1 MLERGKSAGWNRD
14 FIGLL
19 DIGTSKIACVI
30 AARDPKANALGARI
44 VGIGHQRSRGVK
56 AGVVTDLDEAEIAV
70 RAAVSQAEHI
80 AGVTLDQVLVSVSC
94 GRLKSMNFTANAE
107 VADRIVSDEDIARV
121 MTGGQA
127 YAERDGRSLLHMNRI
142 GFRLDGVPG
151 GFDPRGMVAARLS
164 ADLHAVTADEAP
176 IRNLMLVVER
186 CYLSVGGLIAAP
198 YASALSVTSEEERN
212 LGVTCVDI
220 GAGTATISSFVEG
233 QFMFAEA
240 VPVGGQHITFDIARA
255 LQTPLAEAER
265 IKALYGTVLSA
276 QSDGHEA
283 FSYPLAGEEEG
294 ALYQTTKAKL
304 AEIIRPRVASI
315 LTLVRER
322 LDRSGAT
329 RLAGEKIVLTGGS
342 TQLVGMG
349 AFAANVLARPV
360 RIGRPE
366 RLSGAP
372 ERLSS
377 PGFATA
383 SGLLVAALAGGAQM
397 MTSGSIGSA
406 EPGYIGR
413 VGRWLKS
420 GF

>member
-1 MLERGKSAGWNRD
+1 MRQQNRSAGWNRD
-14 FIGLL
+14 IIGLL
-19 DIGTSKIACVI
+19 DIGTSKVACVI
-30 AARDPKANALGARI
+30 AVRDPDANAWGARI

-56 AGVVTDLDEAEIAV
+56 AGVVTDLDEAEISV

-94 GRLKSMNFTANAE
+94 GRLKSANFTANAD
-107 VADRIVSDEDIARV
+107 VADRIVGDEDVHRV
-121 MTGGQA
+121 MTGGQV
-127 YAERDGRSLLHMNRI
+127 YAERDGRTLLHMNRI
-142 GFRLDGVPG
+142 GFRLDGIPG
-151 GFDPRGMVAARLS
+151 GFDPRGMVADRLS

-176 IRNLMLVVER
+176 IRNLMLLVER
-186 CYLSVGGLIAAP
+186 CYLNVGGLIAAP
-198 YASALSVTSEEERN
+198 YASALSVTSEEERG
-212 LGVTCVDI
+212 LGVTCIDI
-220 GAGTATISSFVEG
+220 GAGTASISSFAEG
-233 QFMFAEA
+233 HFMFAEA
-240 VPVGGQHITFDIARA
+240 VPVGGQHVTFDIARA

-294 ALYQTTKAKL
+294 ALYQTTKARL
-304 AEIIRPRVASI
+304 AEVIRPRVASI
-315 LTLVRER
+315 LSLVRER
-322 LDRSGAT
+322 LDRSGVT
-329 RLAGEKIVLTGGS
+329 RLAGEKVVLTGGA

-349 AFAANVLARPV
+349 PFAANILGRPV

-366 RLSGAP
+366 RLDGAP
-372 ERLSS
+372 ERLAS

-383 SGLLVAALAGGAQM
+383 SGLLATALAGGQM
-397 MTSGSIGSA
+397 MTSGSVGSGA
-406 EPGYIGR
+406 PGYIGR